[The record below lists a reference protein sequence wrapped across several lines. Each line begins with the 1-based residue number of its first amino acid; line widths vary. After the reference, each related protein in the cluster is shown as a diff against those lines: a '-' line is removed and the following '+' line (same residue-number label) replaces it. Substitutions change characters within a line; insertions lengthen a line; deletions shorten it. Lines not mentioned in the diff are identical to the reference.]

1 MPVDLEN
8 EDDPLVPELH
18 SFCCHFPNTA
28 WVRDRLGT
36 LSGPSNSRERK
47 QIGLSESTKMKKKNN
62 DKNITSLISQRSSL
76 ITQKVSQGVLGNK
89 GTRGRWSHGTR
100 EHMHESCFREQG
112 NIASQNVNIFIY
124 KVNERMK
131 DRCSRDFISGHLS
144 ITSITKP
151 QIGFFKYSL
160 CEF

>member
-89 GTRGRWSHGTR
+89 GTRGR
-100 EHMHESCFREQG
+100 
-112 NIASQNVNIFIY
+112 
-124 KVNERMK
+124 
-131 DRCSRDFISGHLS
+131 
-144 ITSITKP
+144 
-151 QIGFFKYSL
+151 
-160 CEF
+160 

>member
-47 QIGLSESTKMKKKNN
+47 QIGLSESTKMKKK
-62 DKNITSLISQRSSL
+62 KRIAPLAVKSSL
-76 ITQKVSQGVLGNK
+76 VMDQTLNQITDDQQ
-89 GTRGRWSHGTR
+89 
-100 EHMHESCFREQG
+100 
-112 NIASQNVNIFIY
+112 
-124 KVNERMK
+124 
-131 DRCSRDFISGHLS
+131 
-144 ITSITKP
+144 
-151 QIGFFKYSL
+151 
-160 CEF
+160 